1 MKQIGEVL
9 ERNIKLVGADALSER
24 GFVMVPIAILRHS
37 DLTMGAKTAYAALLS
52 YAWHNDYCFPGQ
64 DRMADDI
71 GATRQSVNTW
81 IKELERKGFIKV
93 TRRGQ
98 GKSNLYEVN
107 LKFKLGKTKRS

>member
-1 MKQIGEVL
+1 MKAIGEVI

-24 GFVMVPIAILRHS
+24 GFVQVPVAIVRHN
-37 DLTMGAKTAYAALLS
+37 DITMGAKMAYTSLLS

-64 DRMADDI
+64 DRMAEDI

-107 LKFKLGKTKRS
+107 LKIKLGKIRGS